1 MPLARVSSKGQITL
15 PAATRRKLGIL
26 PNSTV
31 EVVTDDREIIIR
43 PRRSIMELA
52 GVFQTYAK
60 GRPTDWEQVRTEVE
74 RAVAEEVASE

>member
-1 MPLARVSSKGQITL
+1 MPLAKVSNKGQITL
-15 PAATRRKLGIL
+15 PAAERRRLGIV

-31 EVVTDDREIIIR
+31 EVVAGDREIIIR

-52 GVFQTYAK
+52 GVFQAYAK
-60 GRPTDWEQVRTEVE
+60 GKPTDWEQVRTEVE